1 MRTHTHTTQAPLGY
15 TGIQIALHWAI
26 ALLILSQF
34 LTGDWMAEFFRALM
48 RQTAD
53 PAAARPE
60 MGNAVWHFVG
70 GALVLGLGLVRLIV
84 RMMRGVPP
92 DSPAAPSWMLKI
104 AHLVHYALY
113 AVFFALPLTGLAAYL
128 IPSRDFGEVHEVLT
142 SVLLG
147 LIGLHIAGAL
157 YHQLFLKDRLIRRM
171 MVPVRPERHVPPA
184 RAR

>member
-1 MRTHTHTTQAPLGY
+1 MRTPTPHPVAPLGY

-34 LTGDWMAEFFRALM
+34 LTGDWMGEFFRALI
-48 RQTAD
+48 RAEASPD
-53 PAAARPE
+53 APRPE

-92 DSPAAPSWMLKI
+92 DSPASPSWDRTL
-104 AHLVHYALY
+104 AHLTHYALY
-113 AVFFALPLTGLAAYL
+113 AAFFALPLTGLAAYL
-128 IPSRDFGEVHEVLT
+128 IPSRDFGEVHETLT
-142 SVLLG
+142 TVLLV

-157 YHQLFLKDRLIRRM
+157 YHQVMLKDRLIRRM
-171 MVPVRPERHVPPA
+171 MVPVRPERHVPPVKA
-184 RAR
+184 R